1 MVLLGGLAAVPY
13 LSPALEEVQ
22 PWQPG
27 SPIPFTNLFEF
38 KPPVRSAIAGVARKG
53 ETEQSDEELLAAA
66 PLPEEQASTPVR
78 PQRPRDDGATHDESE
93 DEAELAAL
101 RVDPKQFAGMTRALE
116 GPEDAMAHFHGQL
129 EAVARGKPGA
139 RARVA
144 VYSDSINGGD
154 RVTSSLRKQL
164 QDEFGDAGKGWV
176 PISPGWRYH
185 RHQDVEWSQDR
196 RWRTYVVNRGNG
208 PLDRYGLGGVLAVN
222 VTPGASAT
230 FATADPDEVAGFSVS
245 RYRLFYQAWPE
256 GGDVLLSVDGEEPSR
271 LSTRSDEV
279 EDRTHTIDVLDG
291 EHSLELKVPDRS
303 SFRGYG
309 MVMERDRP
317 GVVVDAL
324 QLIGAFTRVLKK
336 FDVDHW
342 QDQIRER
349 GTDLTVFWLGGNDTV
364 SSTVPFIRERFIDDY
379 TEVIRRAR
387 GGRPE
392 ASCLVISVLDSA
404 DTVRGRVRTR
414 SRVPKVV
421 AAQEEA
427 ASKAGCAF
435 FNGYEAIGGRGTMR
449 RWYEAS
455 PRLVTSDYRHLT
467 EAGARVVGS
476 LFHKAILKDYDDFLA
491 GQ

>member
-27 SPIPFTNLFEF
+27 SPVPFANLLEF

-53 ETEQSDEELLAAA
+53 EMEQSDEELLAAA
-66 PLPEEQASTPVR
+66 PLPEEQDVAPAQ
-78 PQRPRDDGATHDESE
+78 PQRARDDAAGGDDADGSP
-93 DEAELAAL
+93 DVAAL
-101 RVDPKQFAGMTRALE
+101 RIEPDQYAGMTRAIE
-116 GPEDAMAHFHGQL
+116 GADDAMAHFHRQL
-129 EAVARGKPGA
+129 MAVARGKSGA
-139 RARVA
+139 TARVA

-164 QDEFGDAGKGWV
+164 QDKFGDAGKGWV

-230 FATADPDEVAGFSVS
+230 FATADSDEVAGFQVS

-256 GGDVLLSVDGEEPSR
+256 GGDVLLSVDDREPTR

-279 EDRTHTIDVLDG
+279 EDRTHTIDVSDG
-291 EHSLELKVPDRS
+291 EHSLELKAPDGG

-309 MVMERDRP
+309 VVMERDRP

-342 QDQIRER
+342 QHQIQER

-379 TEVIRRAR
+379 TEVLRRAR

-421 AAQEEA
+421 AAQKEA

-449 RWYEAS
+449 RWYRSS

-467 EAGARVVGS
+467 KAGARVVGS
-476 LFHKAILKDYDDFLA
+476 LFYKAILKDYDDFLA
-491 GQ
+491 SQ